1 MDFLE
6 MFFEELR
13 EKGNESINDIKS
25 FLESRDGAL
34 INDIYRLFH
43 TIKGSASL
51 VGLVGY
57 KNLFHKIEDYFKSYL
72 AGQGELSD
80 EFLSRL
86 LSIIPPLLERDGD
99 LSESEVQ
106 DLIDRLEG
114 KKEAETT
121 IFSKEQGAL
130 SVEDVQ
136 EFLSMALT
144 TENSLMRGDINSA
157 LRIIRLAKSKLTSTI
172 QELYYTKLRNIL
184 SNFDTLIVQEATN
197 AKKKVR
203 LNLEI
208 GDEMV
213 EKKDSKAL
221 IDILVHLVRN
231 SISHGIESPDERKK
245 IGKDEI
251 GVITIRSYVLNN
263 ELYLEVEDDGQG
275 IDFEKVRKKA
285 MERNLGHLRPED
297 VIFVPGFSTKEEAD
311 GTAGRGVGLDAVKN
325 FAMARGGDVE
335 FVTTPGIGTRFIIH
349 FPVKSFLIKVLVL
362 EADGQQ
368 FCISTQD
375 VLEIVTKLK
384 AIDGKVKYKDK
395 VCDVVYKSSN
405 PRFGIITRNY
415 RAIFVDNIVG
425 IFDGQVSSESYPSVK
440 GFVKNV
446 YVYPLPIIDID
457 SFREGEVKKTKK
469 INVLLVDDSVVT
481 RSVVSKF
488 LEAFG
493 YEVIEAKNG
502 SEAISYVES
511 SNCDVVVCDVEMPDI
526 DGFETTRRI
535 KQIKKDLPVILFS
548 TLSKEQLAKGL
559 EVGADAYLSK
569 EESPERL
576 LRLIEKLVG

>member
-297 VIFVPGFSTKEEAD
+297 VIFVPRFSTKEEAD

>member
-13 EKGNESINDIKS
+13 EKGNEAINDIKS

-57 KNLFHKIEDYFKSYL
+57 KDLFHKIEDYFKSYL

-130 SVEDVQ
+130 SVEDIQ

-172 QELYYTKLRNIL
+172 QELYYTKLQNVL

-197 AKKKVR
+197 EKKKVK
-203 LNLEI
+203 LNLQI

-251 GVITIRSYVLNN
+251 GIITIRSYVMNN

-285 MERNLGHLRPED
+285 IERNLGHLRPED

-335 FVTTPGIGTRFIIH
+335 FVTTPGKGTRFIIH

>member
-130 SVEDVQ
+130 SVEYIQ

>member
-1 MDFLE
+1 M
-6 MFFEELR
+6 
-13 EKGNESINDIKS
+13 
-25 FLESRDGAL
+25 
-34 INDIYRLFH
+34 
-43 TIKGSASL
+43 
-51 VGLVGY
+51 
-57 KNLFHKIEDYFKSYL
+57 
-72 AGQGELSD
+72 
-80 EFLSRL
+80 
-86 LSIIPPLLERDGD
+86 
-99 LSESEVQ
+99 
-106 DLIDRLEG
+106 
-114 KKEAETT
+114 
-121 IFSKEQGAL
+121 
-130 SVEDVQ
+130 
-136 EFLSMALT
+136 
-144 TENSLMRGDINSA
+144 
-157 LRIIRLAKSKLTSTI
+157 
-172 QELYYTKLRNIL
+172 
-184 SNFDTLIVQEATN
+184 
-197 AKKKVR
+197 
-203 LNLEI
+203 
-208 GDEMV
+208 
-213 EKKDSKAL
+213 
-221 IDILVHLVRN
+221 
-231 SISHGIESPDERKK
+231 
-245 IGKDEI
+245 
-251 GVITIRSYVLNN
+251 LNN

-511 SNCDVVVCDVEMPDI
+511 SSCDVVVCDVEMPDI

>member
-57 KNLFHKIEDYFKSYL
+57 KDLFHKIEDYFKSYL

-130 SVEDVQ
+130 SVEDIQ

-184 SNFDTLIVQEATN
+184 LNFDTLIVQEATN

-335 FVTTPGIGTRFIIH
+335 FVTTPGKGTRFIIH

-535 KQIKKDLPVILFS
+535 KQIKKELPVILFS

>member
-13 EKGNESINDIKS
+13 EKGNEAINDIKS

-335 FVTTPGIGTRFIIH
+335 FVTTPGKGTRFIIH